1 MLNVVSFFQT
11 MMSGGAPNVHPHF
24 LQWMILQ
31 QHLMAS
37 SAAMAANINRFRSQH
52 NQDVET
58 TQHSPEVENNSNDDG
73 DSSEEIECD
82 DDFEDSSE
90 MLNNNFKRRSSQ
102 ISTKFPESSISLE
115 NKDNDEC

>member
-1 MLNVVSFFQT
+1 
-11 MMSGGAPNVHPHF
+11 MMSGVAPNVHPHF

-37 SAAMAANINRFRSQH
+37 SAAMAANINRLRSQH

-58 TQHSPEVENNSNDDG
+58 TQHSPEVDNNSTYRNDDD

-82 DDFEDSSE
+82 DDFDDSSE
-90 MLNNNFKRRSSQ
+90 MRNNNFKRRRHSQ
-102 ISTKFPESSISLE
+102 RSPKFPESSTSLE